1 MTKEIMDVKEIAKY
15 LGFGEK
21 KIYQLVERGEI
32 PVSKIGGQYR
42 FLKNSID
49 QWLIEKVK
57 ATKPRPGTQERGK
70 PRRTKQLLAR
80 VKETKDPLERRLIFM
95 GLLTR
100 ETEKEGIRP
109 VVVGGNAVQFY
120 TFGGY
125 ATDDID
131 IAFSDHHL
139 LNKIL
144 RGWNFTQE
152 GRHWYNQELDI
163 AIESP
168 TSGLSGEELERI
180 TTVEIYG
187 LTIYIV
193 GIEDIIIDRLN
204 AYVHWESIDDGRW
217 AKELIQIHKKEIDW
231 KYLEKRA
238 KEERTWEALKKLPPP
253 PEADEPPAEGEARLR
268 RLAQKADQPPAE
280 GEARLRRLAER
291 GKRKKG

>member
-1 MTKEIMDVKEIAKY
+1 MAKEIMDVREVAKY

-21 KIYQLVERGEI
+21 KIYQLIEKGEI

-42 FLKNSID
+42 FLKKTTD
-49 QWLIEKVK
+49 QWLEEKVK
-57 ATKPRPGTQERGK
+57 ATKPL
-70 PRRTKQLLAR
+70 RTKQLLAR

-100 ETEKEGIRP
+100 ETEKEGIKP
-109 VVVGGNAVQFY
+109 VVLGGNAVQFY
-120 TFGGY
+120 TLGGY

-131 IAFSDHHL
+131 IAFSDYHL

-144 RGWNFTQE
+144 QKWNFTRE
-152 GRHWYNQELDI
+152 GRHWYNRELDV

-168 TSGLSGEELERI
+168 SSGLSGEELERI

-187 LTIYIV
+187 LTIYIL

-217 AKELIQIHKKEIDW
+217 AKELMQIHKKEIDW
-231 KYLEKRA
+231 KYLGRRA
-238 KEERTWEALKKLPPP
+238 KEEGTGEALKKL
-253 PEADEPPAEGEARLR
+253 
-268 RLAQKADQPPAE
+268 K
-280 GEARLRRLAER
+280 
-291 GKRKKG
+291 GKKR